1 MVIKTHITLHM
12 AGLGKCC
19 NHVAALL
26 FKIEDA
32 VILGFTSR
40 SCTSMPCTWN
50 KGCLKPVANLPLMDI
65 QNLFKKDVHG
75 TIKNRKLERI
85 EFEPAETKCGKNG
98 GQSLFENVL
107 KDVAATE
114 PSAPILKCLPEDT
127 LSKLGINVP
136 SSSAVNQSPLPL
148 LEHARIYVSNV

>member
-1 MVIKTHITLHM
+1 MVIKTHMTLHM

-75 TIKNRKLERI
+75 TIKKRKLERI
-85 EFEPAETKCGKNG
+85 DLS
-98 GQSLFENVL
+98 QRRQNVEKMGVKVYL
-107 KDVAATE
+107 
-114 PSAPILKCLPEDT
+114 
-127 LSKLGINVP
+127 
-136 SSSAVNQSPLPL
+136 
-148 LEHARIYVSNV
+148 RMF